1 MWLAGAGGR
10 MAMVKGLMVEKI
22 EGHINGG
29 NAEVRVCM
37 SLVWIVDVCKVLL
50 QYRQFLLSLLLF
62 HLSRRQRGALA
73 LTPRQEYVCI

>member
-1 MWLAGAGGR
+1 

-37 SLVWIVDVCKVLL
+37 SLVWIVDVCKCCFNTDSFV
-50 QYRQFLLSLLLF
+50 LSLLLF
-62 HLSRRQRGALA
+62 RLSRRGTCSASCRLGL
-73 LTPRQEYVCI
+73 

>member
-1 MWLAGAGGR
+1 
-10 MAMVKGLMVEKI
+10 MVKGLMVEKI

-62 HLSRRQRGALA
+62 HLSRRGCRS
-73 LTPRQEYVCI
+73 

>member
-1 MWLAGAGGR
+1 

-37 SLVWIVDVCKVLL
+37 SLVWIVDVCKCCFNTDSFVLFAVVPPEPTWL
-50 QYRQFLLSLLLF
+50 Q
-62 HLSRRQRGALA
+62 
-73 LTPRQEYVCI
+73 P

>member
-1 MWLAGAGGR
+1 
-10 MAMVKGLMVEKI
+10 MVKGLMVEKI

-62 HLSRRQRGALA
+62 HLSRRGYHVALA
-73 LTPRQEYVCI
+73 PAVQQQREQKLSV

>member
-37 SLVWIVDVCKVLL
+37 SLVWIVDVCKCCLNTDSFV
-50 QYRQFLLSLLLF
+50 LSLLLF
-62 HLSRRQRGALA
+62 HLNRRGSALGRA
-73 LTPRQEYVCI
+73 DTLPRR